1 MGHSGLD
8 CLSSSH
14 FDPYATS
21 ADSPNIAQLT
31 VFKGFAADCYL
42 TLDYAD
48 ATAFLAV
55 FQPMIDV
62 ALTRRAN

>member
-1 MGHSGLD
+1 MGPSGLD

-21 ADSPNIAQLT
+21 ADSPNKQLT
-31 VFKGFAADCYL
+31 VFNGFAANCYL

-55 FQPMIDV
+55 LQPMIDV
-62 ALTRRAN
+62 ALTRRVN